1 MVNNRP
7 ESKKFMNEQATNL
20 DLELKTIE
28 EDEKALAAQL
38 EEMRKKRQALKDE
51 QERRLNDP
59 KERAKM
65 LKNANDMIHAG
76 VEDYRS
82 KGYFCDVQD
91 DENGVIFKITI
102 KDGKS
107 AKSGTRGPRKKAGDP
122 GFIPAMTKENF
133 SKIYSSLPKEF
144 NNKDIISL
152 LIADSDDV
160 KASNFRTQPALGEI
174 LADGFN
180 EIKIGKIG
188 TKGRN
193 VSYYKIN

>member
-1 MVNNRP
+1 
-7 ESKKFMNEQATNL
+7 MNDQINNL
-20 DLELKTIE
+20 DLELQIAEKQAE
-28 EDEKALAAQL
+28 EARAQA
-38 EEMRKKRQALKDE
+38 EATRQRLQQLKEE

-65 LKNANDMIHAG
+65 LKNANDMIDVG
-76 VEDYRS
+76 IKDYES
-82 KGYFCDVQD
+82 KGYFCDVLR
-91 DENGVIFKITI
+91 DENGVISKITI
-102 KDGKS
+102 RGGKS
-107 AKSGTRGPRKKAGDP
+107 AKSGSRGPRKKAGDP
-122 GFIPAMTKENF
+122 GFVPAMTKENF

-152 LIADSDDV
+152 LISNSDDL
-160 KASNFRTQPALGEI
+160 KASTFRTQPALGEI

-180 EIKIGKIG
+180 GIKIGKVG

>member
-1 MVNNRP
+1 
-7 ESKKFMNEQATNL
+7 MNDQINNL
-20 DLELKTIE
+20 DLELQIAEKQAE
-28 EDEKALAAQL
+28 EARAQAEATRL
-38 EEMRKKRQALKDE
+38 RLQQLKEE

-91 DENGVIFKITI
+91 DENGVILKITI

-107 AKSGTRGPRKKAGDP
+107 AKSGSRGPRKKAGDP

-133 SKIYSSLPKEF
+133 CKIYSRLPKEF

-152 LIADSDDV
+152 LIGDSDDV
-160 KASNFRTQPALGEI
+160 KATTFRTQPALGEI

-180 EIKIGKIG
+180 GIKIGKVG